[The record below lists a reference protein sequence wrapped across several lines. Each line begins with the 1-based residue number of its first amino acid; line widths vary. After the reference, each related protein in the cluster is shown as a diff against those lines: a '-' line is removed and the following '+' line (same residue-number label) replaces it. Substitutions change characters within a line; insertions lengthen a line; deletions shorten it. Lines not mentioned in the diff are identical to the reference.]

1 MERTIGNLTE
11 ELRQHSNP
19 YANLSQ
25 RAIRRAHINVLK
37 ALIPDIDPDDSKP
50 ILPQWSKDIGD
61 GYGLLKAQ
69 DRSRYKTHDYEAP
82 AIREYIESQCAD
94 SPVLGMFHMD
104 DSIHISRWARLR
116 IPNGQVARSRW
127 RTSN

>member
-1 MERTIGNLTE
+1 MTE